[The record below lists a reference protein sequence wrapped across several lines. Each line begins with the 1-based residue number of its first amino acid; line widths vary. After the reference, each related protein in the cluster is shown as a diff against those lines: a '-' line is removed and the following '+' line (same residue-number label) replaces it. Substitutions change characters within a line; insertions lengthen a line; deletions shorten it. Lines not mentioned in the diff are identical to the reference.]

1 MIKKILILSV
11 IFVFN
16 FVTIGILS
24 TYIYNKYII
33 VDVIDNKYVDDIK
46 DEVVEEIKK
55 VKISMVGDLL
65 YEEPYYDSVID
76 GDDKSIYLSNMKE
89 YFLNDDL
96 SLANLEVVI
105 TDGNLKV
112 SGEGYSF
119 CAPQYVGQQI
129 IDVGL
134 DVLSTANN
142 HANDRGLQGRIS
154 TMEYFKNNSNIMTVG
169 TYDINRDIEK
179 NVIEKNGIKFGF
191 LAYTYG
197 TNVTV
202 SKDLRYSLG
211 IFKDP
216 STYTVTAENKELIRE
231 EVSRLRELVDCLIVF
246 MHWGKEFTYKQTNE
260 QLMLASYLNELG
272 VDIVVGTHSHC
283 IQPIEW
289 IRTSSHDTLV
299 YYSLGNFVSADNEVV
314 GASLTFD
321 NAYQF
326 GLMSQ
331 LEVSLDDSN
340 KLVID
345 NISTEPIINY
355 YDSNEKNFLLIPYSK
370 YEEIYE
376 TNHFRY
382 KYGFDKEFIYN
393 AYSSVISEEFR

>member
-1 MIKKILILSV
+1 MTKKAIYLTIILVCNLVIITFLSV
-11 IFVFN
+11 RIFNMYINKNSLEVVDTDV
-16 FVTIGILS
+16 VTE
-24 TYIYNKYII
+24 
-33 VDVIDNKYVDDIK
+33 
-46 DEVVEEIKK
+46 EVVEKIKK
-55 VKISMVGDLL
+55 VKLSMVGDLL
-65 YEEPYYDSVID
+65 YEEPYYDSVND
-76 GDDKSIYLSNMKE
+76 GDDKTIYLSNMKD

-105 TDGNLKV
+105 TNGNLKV

-119 CAPQYVGQQI
+119 CAPQYVGEQI

-142 HANDRGLQGRIS
+142 HSNDRGLEGRVS
-154 TMEYFKNNSNIMTVG
+154 TIEYFKNNSNIMTVG
-169 TYDINRDIEK
+169 TYDENREIEN

-191 LAYTYG
+191 LAYTYA
-197 TNVTV
+197 TNVPV

-216 STYTVTAENKELIRE
+216 STYTITEENRSLIRE
-231 EVSRLRELVDCLIVF
+231 EVSRLREMVDCLIVF

-260 QLMLASYLNELG
+260 QLMLASFLNELG
-272 VDIVVGTHSHC
+272 VDIIVGTHSHC

-289 IRTSSHDTLV
+289 IRTEYHDTLV
-299 YYSLGNFVSADNEVV
+299 YYSLGNFISADNEVV

-331 LEVSLDDSN
+331 LEVSLDDN
-340 KLVID
+340 DKLIIN
-345 NISTEPIINY
+345 NITTEPIINY
-355 YDSNEKNFLLIPYSK
+355 YDSNERNFMLIPYNN

-376 TNHFRY
+376 TSHFRY
-382 KYGFDKEFIYN
+382 KYGFDKEFVYDTYLN
-393 AYSSVISEEFR
+393 VIKEEFR